1 MSDDGKRCHCHHS
14 GTQCPNGTLFNVFM
28 AVIAARDTVCVPEHA
43 REAVMNAGGLQ
54 ALLGALPLGSVR
66 VQESASAA
74 ISQLLA
80 APG

>member
-1 MSDDGKRCHCHHS
+1 
-14 GTQCPNGTLFNVFM
+14 M